1 MVRRR
6 NLIILG
12 WKERA
17 KIREEPTR
25 IDLLSTLLL
34 KFKKFKTRQNFR
46 NRGLEMLKLRY
57 KSENAVACI
66 VSIDIFPPRTQAGPG
81 HFQFIER

>member
-6 NLIILG
+6 NLIILR

-34 KFKKFKTRQNFR
+34 KFKKCLKCSESNKT
-46 NRGLEMLKLRY
+46 KLQ
-57 KSENAVACI
+57 KQGIGNVKAEI
-66 VSIDIFPPRTQAGPG
+66 
-81 HFQFIER
+81 

>member
-12 WKERA
+12 WKERG

-57 KSENAVACI
+57 KSEMQWPV
-66 VSIDIFPPRTQAGPG
+66 
-81 HFQFIER
+81 